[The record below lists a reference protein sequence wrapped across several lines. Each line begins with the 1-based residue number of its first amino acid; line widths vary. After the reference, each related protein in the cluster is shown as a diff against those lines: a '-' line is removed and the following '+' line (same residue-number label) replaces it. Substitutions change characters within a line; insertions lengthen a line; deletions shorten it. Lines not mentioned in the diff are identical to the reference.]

1 MSNIDWNLPANWHA
15 VPAPGVTALGM
26 LAALAVFS
34 VLALTASFLTAR
46 ALRRLRAR
54 NDSLESSLAAVRR
67 EMELVASIG
76 MRAGRRVKRIE
87 RDHVNLVDRLG
98 VLELRC
104 EARPYDQAIALARRG
119 ADSGK
124 LAEQLGLSRGEA
136 DLVSRL
142 HGRKKSA

>member
-1 MSNIDWNLPANWHA
+1 MNTIDWNLAATMHGLA
-15 VPAPGVTALGM
+15 APGTAALAAM
-26 LAALAVFS
+26 AVLAALAV
-34 VLALTASFLTAR
+34 LALAASFLTAR

-87 RDHVNLVDRLG
+87 RDHVNLVDKLG

-124 LAEQLGLSRGEA
+124 LAEHLGLSRGEA